1 MSKKK
6 DILEKLANALLEYE
20 TLDGVYVYDLVKN
33 GDFTLEIVPPKK
45 RNESNNSN
53 DDTEGESDKSRDVSE
68 NDSKGSDDG
77 ILKIVAPE
85 PTKG

>member
-1 MSKKK
+1 M
-6 DILEKLANALLEYE
+6 
-20 TLDGVYVYDLVKN
+20 KN
-33 GDFTLEIVPPKK
+33 GNFSLEIVPLKK
-45 RNESNNSN
+45 RNKSNINN

-85 PTKG
+85 PKKG

>member
-6 DILEKLANALLEYE
+6 DILGKLANALLEYE

-53 DDTEGESDKSRDVSE
+53 DDTEGESDKSRDVNE
-68 NDSKGSDDG
+68 DDSKGNDDSSVR
-77 ILKIVAPE
+77 IVEPE
-85 PTKG
+85 PTRG

>member
-1 MSKKK
+1 
-6 DILEKLANALLEYE
+6 
-20 TLDGVYVYDLVKN
+20 VKN
-33 GDFTLEIVPPKK
+33 FLEIVPLKK
-45 RNESNNSN
+45 RNKSNINN
-53 DDTEGESDKSRDVSE
+53 DDTEGENDKSRDVSE

>member
-1 MSKKK
+1 M
-6 DILEKLANALLEYE
+6 
-20 TLDGVYVYDLVKN
+20 KN
-33 GDFTLEIVPPKK
+33 GNFSLEIVPLKK
-45 RNESNNSN
+45 RNKSNINN
-53 DDTEGESDKSRDVSE
+53 DDTEGESDKSQDVSE